1 LEKRKGDVALSP
13 GAFLKH
19 SKKVAAF
26 ELRIGIERTDLSL
39 DHTKDIFTMTTL
51 PSTIPCGS
59 ASASVSKTPTSG
71 LIASL
76 HEMAQIHDQREDLGN
91 KAFNNN
97 IDIDDSSV
105 NESNDGEVHH
115 CRSTS
120 SGEWH
125 SEVGDNSCN
134 SNRREVLASNET
146 RVVTKLKLLVFG
158 SLFFSMV
165 AVVLG
170 AYYLTLQAEI
180 TSFEL
185 HFHDDAN
192 KILGNIGQN
201 LQRSMEASDAFITS
215 ITSYAANTN
224 QTWPFVVIPDF
235 SVRAEKIRSLCGGIY
250 AATYNVVNNEQRKE
264 WENFTATVGKDMADS
279 AIAAIADYNVMDW
292 PVTPNYTEW
301 NVIYDYGE
309 HDKPNKVSAKQRI
322 PVKFVSIHPLTHL
335 LMI

>member
-1 LEKRKGDVALSP
+1 
-13 GAFLKH
+13 
-19 SKKVAAF
+19 
-26 ELRIGIERTDLSL
+26 
-39 DHTKDIFTMTTL
+39 MTTL
-51 PSTIPCGS
+51 PSTIPYGS
-59 ASASVSKTPTSG
+59 ASASVSKTPTSS
-71 LIASL
+71 LVPSL
-76 HEMAQIHDQREDLGN
+76 HEMAQIHDQRGDLGN
-91 KAFNNN
+91 NVFINN
-97 IDIDDSSV
+97 IESDDSSV

-120 SGEWH
+120 SGGWH
-125 SEVGDNSCN
+125 SEVGDNLCKSY
-134 SNRREVLASNET
+134 RREELASNET

-165 AVVLG
+165 AVALA
-170 AYYLTLQAEI
+170 AYYLTSQAEI
-180 TSFEL
+180 ISFEL
-185 HFHDDAN
+185 QFHDDAN

-215 ITSYAANTN
+215 ITSYAAHTN
-224 QTWPFVVIPDF
+224 QTWPFVVIPDY

-250 AATYNVVNNEQRKE
+250 AATYHVVNNEQRKE

-309 HDKPNKVSAKQRI
+309 YDKPNKVSAKQRI
-322 PVKFVSIHPLTHL
+322 PVKRVSIHRLTHH